1 VSDKKEGYGVF
12 MWADGNVYKGHY
24 INDLREGF
32 GEMINLDGSSY
43 RGNWKA
49 DQQIDPVE

>member
-1 VSDKKEGYGVF
+1 
-12 MWADGNVYKGHY
+12 MWADGSVYKGHY